1 MAYSIKPSIGML
13 PIEDID
19 KIMLEQ
25 GFIKGLAPND
35 IEKVTQ
41 EKDPVTEAV
50 RTPGITDPSRIAI
63 CAGKRNTNGTLDR
76 ETVKNALNLNG
87 KGADEYLDTED
98 KNELNKTINLI
109 NRSHSNEIQLLR
121 DELYHLKAELVKTGH
136 MEDTSVANG
145 FIDGFKNSNIKYNEA
160 ETEVET
166 VNGLTVRQVENIFDK
181 NDWLI
186 VRKDKTD
193 VQSNALA
200 KVTSESGNDLQLDI
214 GTANLSA
221 EKTILYK
228 SLGEYNRGTYSF
240 SKLSYG
246 TPSSKENYTML
257 NDDSNIY
264 KHKIDSNYTGFATV
278 IKIPN
283 RCAGFLT
290 KFSVNGKAF
299 GNPGSLVCYVIKG
312 SYEYINQIAKTNG
325 LSQATEDG
333 NLIAKSSPVSSNIKG
348 DEIVFDFT
356 KLDYDSND
364 STSTLYPEVEG
375 IEYCFVIEAD
385 NVGLHDYW
393 QIEFGHKKN
402 APMDL
407 QTNNKTFKFYNKDLI
422 TVEENSFVEMQ
433 DIDML
438 YMTTTK
444 AKMQEDEVPYSAG
457 LYTTLNS
464 IKLSAPI
471 KASRARLT
479 LEVNKE
485 GNFVTIDQ
493 GVIRAEL
500 DAIEFRKYDG
510 SYAEQT
516 VLGGGDHVIIG
527 NSIAKVKTSTPNT
540 VTIDKNVYIS
550 PMTPIYRCG
559 YNAQIKTYLVE
570 KSEDGTP
577 IIVHGSERLYPL
589 DLVAVIPSGRGP
601 QSSVSDRLIFEI
613 DIEDI
618 SNESGDIAYFNEAE
632 LQIKWNSF
640 LSSDIIHSQALKGN
654 DYVGRIHSLSL
665 AFDKIV

>member
-1 MAYSIKPSIGML
+1 M
-13 PIEDID
+13 
-19 KIMLEQ
+19 
-25 GFIKGLAPND
+25 
-35 IEKVTQ
+35 
-41 EKDPVTEAV
+41 
-50 RTPGITDPSRIAI
+50 
-63 CAGKRNTNGTLDR
+63 
-76 ETVKNALNLNG
+76 
-87 KGADEYLDTED
+87 
-98 KNELNKTINLI
+98 
-109 NRSHSNEIQLLR
+109 
-121 DELYHLKAELVKTGH
+121 KAELVKTGH
-136 MEDTSVANG
+136 MQDTSVANG

-193 VQSNALA
+193 IQSNTLA

-214 GTANLSA
+214 GNCPNLSA

-283 RCAGFLT
+283 RCAVFLT

-356 KLDYDSND
+356 KLDYNSND

-438 YMTTTK
+438 YMATTK
-444 AKMQEDEVPYSAG
+444 AKMQEDEVPYSTG

-464 IKLSAPI
+464 IKLSSPI

-527 NSIAKVKTSTPNT
+527 KHQKL
-540 VTIDKNVYIS
+540 KH
-550 PMTPIYRCG
+550 
-559 YNAQIKTYLVE
+559 Q
-570 KSEDGTP
+570 
-577 IIVHGSERLYPL
+577 H
-589 DLVAVIPSGRGP
+589 
-601 QSSVSDRLIFEI
+601 LIQLLLIRMFI
-613 DIEDI
+613 
-618 SNESGDIAYFNEAE
+618 FH
-632 LQIKWNSF
+632 Q
-640 LSSDIIHSQALKGN
+640 
-654 DYVGRIHSLSL
+654 
-665 AFDKIV
+665 

>member
-1 MAYSIKPSIGML
+1 MAYTIKPSIGML

-19 KIMLEQ
+19 KAMVAQ
-25 GFIKGLAPND
+25 GFVKGLTAND
-35 IEKVTQ
+35 IEEVTQ
-41 EKDPVTEAV
+41 EKDPITGAV
-50 RTPGITDPSRIAI
+50 KTPGITDPSRIAV
-63 CAGKRNTNGTLDR
+63 CAGIKNSNGTIDR
-76 ETVKNALNLNG
+76 ETIKNALKLNG
-87 KGADEYLDTED
+87 KGAEEFLDKED
-98 KNELNKTINLI
+98 KDEISEVINLI
-109 NRSHSNEIQLLR
+109 NKAHSDEIQLLR
-121 DELYHLKAELVKTGH
+121 DELYHLKAELVKTGTV
-136 MEDTSVANG
+136 EDTSVADG
-145 FIDGFKNSNIKYNEA
+145 YIDGFKHSNVKYNTA
-160 ETEVET
+160 KTELET
-166 VNGLTVRQVENIFDK
+166 VNGLIVRQVENIFDK
-181 NDWLI
+181 NDWLV

-193 VQSNALA
+193 VQSNVIAS
-200 KVTSESGNDLQLDI
+200 VTKETGNDLQLDI
-214 GTANLSA
+214 GTANLS
-221 EKTILYK
+221 EDKTMLFK

-240 SKLSYG
+240 SKVSYG

-264 KHKIDSNYTGFATV
+264 KHKIDSSYTGFATV

-290 KFSVNGKAF
+290 KFSVHGKAF
-299 GNPGSLVCYVIKG
+299 GNPGSLTCHVIKG
-312 SYEYINQIAKTNG
+312 SYEYINQLAKTNG
-325 LSQATEDG
+325 LSQATADG
-333 NLIAKSSPVSSNIKG
+333 NLIAKSSPVNANIKD

-356 KLDYDSND
+356 KLDYDTND

-385 NVGLHDYW
+385 NVNSQDYW
-393 QIEFGHKKN
+393 QLEFGHKKN
-402 APMDL
+402 APVDL

-422 TVEENSFVEMQ
+422 SVTENSFVEIP

-438 YMTTTK
+438 YMAVTK
-444 AKMQEDEVPYSAG
+444 PKMQEDEVPYSTG
-457 LYTTLNS
+457 LYTTLNP

-485 GNFVTIDQ
+485 GNFVTVDQ

-500 DAIEFRKYDG
+500 DTIEFRNFDG

-527 NSIAKVKTSTPNT
+527 NNIAKVKTSTPNT
-540 VTIDKNVYIS
+540 VTIDKNIYVL

-559 YNAQIKTYLVE
+559 YAAQIKTHLIE
-570 KSEDGTP
+570 EAEDGSPT
-577 IIVHGSERLYPL
+577 IVPGSEKIYPL
-589 DLVAVIPSGRGP
+589 ELVAVIPSGRSDD
-601 QSSVSDRLIFEI
+601 SSVSDRLIFEVNI
-613 DIEDI
+613 DNTAKEIT
-618 SNESGDIAYFNEAE
+618 YFNEAE

-640 LSSDIIHSQALKGN
+640 LSSNIIHSQASKGN